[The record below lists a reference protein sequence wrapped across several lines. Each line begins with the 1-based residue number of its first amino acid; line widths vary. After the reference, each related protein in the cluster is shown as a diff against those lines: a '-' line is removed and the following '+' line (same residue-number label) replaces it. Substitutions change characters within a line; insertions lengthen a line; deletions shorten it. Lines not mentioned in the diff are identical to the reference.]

1 MFPGAV
7 PKSVYIHSKSVMDVS
22 YVPNCLRVKMKA
34 IGDLT
39 ASEEVEEVA
48 PDLKGEMETEQP
60 NQLVRPAVVGQNG
73 QNSSCSQ
80 NGVKRNTYPA
90 CITTMRFLC
99 VCMMEV
105 SNRFRCLGGRTG
117 LGTLAT
123 LIVTLISCHLM
134 GVASFRALPDYTTL
148 LS

>member
-1 MFPGAV
+1 MLHVPGAV
-7 PKSVYIHSKSVMDVS
+7 PESVYVHSKMVTDVS

-73 QNSSCSQ
+73 QKSSCSQ
-80 NGVKRNTYPA
+80 TGVKRNTYPA
-90 CITTMRFLC
+90 CINTMRFLC
-99 VCMMEV
+99 VCMTEV
-105 SNRFRCLGGRTG
+105 SNRIQVFGR
-117 LGTLAT
+117 
-123 LIVTLISCHLM
+123 
-134 GVASFRALPDYTTL
+134 
-148 LS
+148 